1 MKIVTRQH
9 IPDACEDE
17 DPCIYNDFIG
27 DDDLEIWEKV
37 VDGTWAPF
45 KMVANLDCKD
55 MPVSSDMTR
64 WTRSC

>member
-1 MKIVTRQH
+1 MVILREIGFVRVRQVKIVTRQH

-17 DPCIYNDFIG
+17 DPCIHNDFIG

-45 KMVANLDCKD
+45 KMVANLDCN
-55 MPVSSDMTR
+55 R
-64 WTRSC
+64 